1 MCMCLMSYQSSR
13 FLSLNP
19 HFHTFYYF
27 LPHQLWLLT
36 PSQAILLLVSLPLL
50 SQSITLSVQYL
61 LRHSFFISLSP
72 LSLSL
77 SPLFFHGSLSSSL
90 PVLVLFC
97 PSGVWDSRQCWEAYG
112 LLIKKQGGTRP
123 QLTRTH
129 THRRLHCFTCKDM
142 HYLQASALQLTIST
156 SLI

>member
-1 MCMCLMSYQSSR
+1 MGPTSYQST
-13 FLSLNP
+13 LSLYLNP

-36 PSQAILLLVSLPLL
+36 PSQEILLLVFLHLL
-50 SQSITLSVQYL
+50 YKTITLSVQYFL
-61 LRHSFFISLSP
+61 MHSFFIFLFSLSVSCFSTALT
-72 LSLSL
+72 LSV
-77 SPLFFHGSLSSSL
+77 P
-90 PVLVLFC
+90 VLFC

-129 THRRLHCFTCKDM
+129 THTHLHCFTCKDL
-142 HYLQASALQLTIST
+142 HCLQAPVLK
-156 SLI
+156 